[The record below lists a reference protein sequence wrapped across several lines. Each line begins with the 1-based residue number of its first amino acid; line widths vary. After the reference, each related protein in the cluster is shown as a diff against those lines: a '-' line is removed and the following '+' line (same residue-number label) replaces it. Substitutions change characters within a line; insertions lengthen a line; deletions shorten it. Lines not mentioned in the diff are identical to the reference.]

1 MCNYSDVNIVI
12 KGRIDVTANDAANR
26 RNKKL
31 IFKND
36 VPSRLCISN
45 INRTITDYAEDLDI
59 VIPMYNMLNLA
70 KIILLLQYVCGII
83 TEMG

>member
-1 MCNYSDVNIVI
+1 MI
-12 KGRIDVTANDAANR
+12 KGRIDLTVNDAANR

-83 TEMG
+83 TEMR

>member
-12 KGRIDVTANDAANR
+12 KGRIDVKANDAANR

-83 TEMG
+83 TEMR

>member
-1 MCNYSDVNIVI
+1 MI
-12 KGRIDVTANDAANR
+12 KGRIDVKANDAANR

-83 TEMG
+83 TEMR